1 MPWSVDTILQR
12 RKLRCRESHDMDYVI
27 SSSASH
33 CNPTTLFP
41 LWRLAQRRSSVNVC
55 CGGMAYWS
63 GYKKVGPALW
73 VPPGPGLRDMLVSGA
88 QRQAAGP
95 ASGPGL
101 RRPWRGP
108 CFLPGACARR
118 TSAWACRCQAH
129 NCELLGSDTSLVPT
143 GSDSVILTIVGLESS
158 GY

>member
-1 MPWSVDTILQR
+1 MGCGCVRELGGLDSSHVLLLNTPGTPHI
-12 RKLRCRESHDMDYVI
+12 RKFHLSLTAQ
-27 SSSASH
+27 SSWAKEI
-33 CNPTTLFP
+33 
-41 LWRLAQRRSSVNVC
+41 NVF
-55 CGGMAYWS
+55 
-63 GYKKVGPALW
+63 KKVGPALW